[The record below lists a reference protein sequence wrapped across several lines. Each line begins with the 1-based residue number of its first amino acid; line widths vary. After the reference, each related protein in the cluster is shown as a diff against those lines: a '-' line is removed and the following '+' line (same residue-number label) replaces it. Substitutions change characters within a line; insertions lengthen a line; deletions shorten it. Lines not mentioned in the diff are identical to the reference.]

1 MSVRDPV
8 TRRHKSMCCLV
19 PSRKMGRMIHCE
31 SMLEGD
37 AVGIFDHSPDVR
49 AFMEQPCT
57 EHVFGDGKFFRYTPD
72 FQLTLINGD
81 QEYVEIKPERKL
93 RSPKLKRRLNHI
105 ARHFEKSGK
114 RFRVMT
120 DLEIRIK
127 PLRRNLKLHSYHARA
142 LPQDFEFASRVQTLA
157 ETSGLTFGMAQTVL
171 QDSQAVMRL
180 ISRGCMTHDASM
192 PLTDATPLTF
202 VSTEV
207 RHAAFQ
213 I

>member
-1 MSVRDPV
+1 
-8 TRRHKSMCCLV
+8 
-19 PSRKMGRMIHCE
+19 
-31 SMLEGD
+31 
-37 AVGIFDHSPDVR
+37 
-49 AFMEQPCT
+49 
-57 EHVFGDGKFFRYTPD
+57 
-72 FQLTLINGD
+72 
-81 QEYVEIKPERKL
+81 
-93 RSPKLKRRLNHI
+93 
-105 ARHFEKSGK
+105 
-114 RFRVMT
+114 MT